1 MSIQNDYMADLNLE
15 KQRFLI
21 SEKKMQMI
29 QLQAKI
35 DALGSFN
42 INLKDLEDLNIAT
55 KFEEKKHEFQS
66 ELQQNLE
73 LWDTLMKVIL

>member
-1 MSIQNDYMADLNLE
+1 MADLNLE